1 MDFNKELDKK
11 ITIINFLKL
20 FDIQIPDDVFEQLA
34 SNKDIPETKYNDKV
48 LGRMTIEEAGI
59 YLALVNKLKEEET
72 LKNKLEAD
80 VLRIQA
86 DLLEKDKKPETKQE
100 VAEIILN
107 VLDTTKETKNSLGK
121 NHKMRKFLNALLF
134 TLIGERLDCFGKIVY
149 PTRQAD
155 IIEEDDFL
163 KTLLLNG

>member
-11 ITIINFLKL
+11 ITIMNFLKL
-20 FDIQIPDDVFEQLA
+20 FDIKIPDDVFEQLA
-34 SNKDIPETKYNDKV
+34 LNKDIPDTRAKDKV
-48 LGRMTIEEAGI
+48 IGKMTLEEAGV
-59 YLALVNKLKEEET
+59 YLELVKMIKEEDGLMNKLQ
-72 LKNKLEAD
+72 AD

-86 DLLEKDKKPETKQE
+86 DLVEKDKKPETQQE
-100 VAEIILN
+100 VLDLVLN
-107 VLDTTKETKNSLGK
+107 VLDVTKETKNSLGK